1 MAPITNKKT
10 IFAEVPSGVPEP
22 GKTLKLVEDKIDLE
36 AELKEGQILVK
47 TLSLSLD
54 PYLRGRMRP
63 AGTKSYVPPFELGQP
78 IANFGTGEARPVPHL
93 SPDDRQLTALSPQVL
108 KSANAS
114 IKQGQHVYGSF
125 PFAEY
130 NVFSKEEASRL
141 RILENKEGLPWTT
154 WVGAAGMPGQTAWHG
169 LRAIGKPQ
177 KGETIFVSGAMGAV
191 GQMVISIAHKL
202 GLKVI
207 ASAGSDEKV
216 ELLKKEFKVEV
227 AFNYK
232 TVDTEKILSENP
244 FQIYWDN
251 VAGPTFEAVLN
262 TIEPRGRIIGCVAK
276 QHSNDYNGQPYGIK
290 NIFQVVSKEL
300 LYQGFIVLNH
310 PIEAFYDEVPK
321 WIASGEVTKP
331 KEHIYKGLDN
341 GESFND
347 LFTGANF
354 GKAVI
359 SLE

>member
-10 IFAEVPSGVPEP
+10 IFAEVPSGVPVP
-22 GKTLKLVEDKIDLE
+22 GKTLKLVEDKIDLD
-36 AELKEGQILVK
+36 AGLKEGEILVK

-63 AGTKSYVPPFELGQP
+63 AGTKSYVPAFEIGQP
-78 IANFGTGEARPVPHL
+78 IANFGTGE
-93 SPDDRQLTALSPQVL
+93 VL

-130 NVFSKEEASRL
+130 NVFSKEEASQL

-232 TVDTEKILSENP
+232 TSDTEKILSENP

-262 TIEPRGRIIGCVAK
+262 TIEPRGRIIGCGAMCVRPFFPT
-276 QHSNDYNGQPYGIK
+276 NDYNGQPYGIK

-310 PIEAFYDEVPK
+310 PIDAFYDEVPK
-321 WIASGEVTKP
+321 WIASGEVAKP

-347 LFTGANF
+347 LFTGANI